1 MFSSRGGTSQGPKT
15 KLLKA
20 ERAILNENDR
30 LIAGRYRLGALVGRG
45 GMAEVFEG
53 YDTRLGR
60 TIAIK
65 LLKSDLANDAGFEA
79 KFRQEAQAS
88 ARMAH
93 PTIVRVYDAGE
104 EESIDENGQVR
115 KTPFIVMELVRG
127 QLLRE
132 IIHQGKVDTAR
143 AIKYVSGVLTAL
155 EVSHNAGVVHRD
167 IKPANVMI
175 GEGDTVKVMD
185 FGIARAI
192 SDNSTTQAATG
203 GIMGTAQYFSPEQAR
218 GESVDARTDLYSTGV
233 ILYELLTG
241 RPPFTGESAVSVAY
255 QHVSEAVTP
264 PSQFN
269 AAVGSELD
277 EVVLRAMAKD
287 RDDRFQSAAE
297 FREHLMA
304 AGANTA
310 STPVAP
316 APIADRTEVI
326 STPTSVMSPSNS
338 ITDEL
343 MLGLETA
350 PNDTVSTPTTS
361 KVSVGVLWGLG
372 TGVAVI
378 LVGLLFWVMN
388 IGGANQSPINP
399 GGITV
404 ASVEGSLYED
414 AFNTLTEQD
423 LLVLR
428 VYEKS
433 DTVPEGVVIRQE
445 PAAGTNVLANTPVT
459 LYVSSGATEVTVP
472 NVISIQEA
480 AAVALIEAQG
490 LTIGTI
496 TVISSATVPEG
507 IVIASDPA
515 VGQKLPLGSV
525 VNLTLSNGKV
535 LVPDVR
541 NLTVLEAR
549 TILTAST
556 IGYTVSIEIV
566 DAQTCTG
573 TPGNI
578 VVQQSILPGEAP
590 QLQNIVLY
598 VQCVG
603 GTPSPTPSPTQ
614 TTQG

>member
-1 MFSSRGGTSQGPKT
+1 M
-15 KLLKA
+15 
-20 ERAILNENDR
+20 NENER

-104 EESIDENGQVR
+104 EETIDENGQAR

-132 IIHQGKVDTAR
+132 VIHQGKVETSR
-143 AIKYVSGVLTAL
+143 AIKYVSGILTAL

-269 AAVGSELD
+269 PAVSPELD
-277 EVVLRAMAKD
+277 EVVLRAMAKE
-287 RDDRFQSAAE
+287 RDSRFQSAVE
-297 FREHLMA
+297 FREHLLA
-304 AGANTA
+304 AGSSTA
-310 STPVAP
+310 STPIVP
-316 APIADRTEVI
+316 TPVADRTEVI
-326 STPTSVMSPSNS
+326 STPTSVLDPSN
-338 ITDEL
+338 TDEL
-343 MLGLETA
+343 QLGFQTA
-350 PNDTVSTPTTS
+350 PNDTVSTATTS
-361 KVSVGVLWGLG
+361 KIGVGVMWGLG

-378 LVGLLFWVMN
+378 LVGLLFWVMS
-388 IGGANQSPINP
+388 IGGGSSNPINP
-399 GGITV
+399 GGIVVT
-404 ASVEGSLYED
+404 SVEGSLYED

-549 TILTAST
+549 TILTATT

-566 DAQTCTG
+566 DALTCTG
-573 TPGNI
+573 TPGN
-578 VVQQSILPGEAP
+578 VVVEQSVLPGEAP

-603 GTPSPTPSPTQ
+603 GTPSPTPTPTP

>member
-1 MFSSRGGTSQGPKT
+1 
-15 KLLKA
+15 
-20 ERAILNENDR
+20 
-30 LIAGRYRLGALVGRG
+30 
-45 GMAEVFEG
+45 MAEVFEG

-65 LLKSDLANDAGFEA
+65 LLKSDLANDAGFES

-104 EESIDENGQVR
+104 EESVDENGQTR

-132 IIHQGKVDTAR
+132 VIHQGKVETAR
-143 AIKYVSGVLTAL
+143 AIKYVSGILTAL

-269 AAVGSELD
+269 PAVSPELD

-287 RDDRFQSAAE
+287 REGRFQSAAE
-297 FREHLMA
+297 FREHLLA
-304 AGANTA
+304 AGANTS
-310 STPVAP
+310 STPVVP
-316 APIADRTEVI
+316 TPIADRTEVI
-326 STPTSVMSPSNS
+326 STPTSVMAPSN
-338 ITDEL
+338 TDEL
-343 MLGLETA
+343 LLGFQTA
-350 PNDTVSTPTTS
+350 PNDTVSTATTS
-361 KVSVGVLWGLG
+361 KIGVGVMWGLG

-378 LVGLLFWVMN
+378 LVGLLFWVMS
-388 IGGANQSPINP
+388 IGGGNSNPINQ
-399 GGITV
+399 GGIVVT
-404 ASVEGSLYED
+404 SVEGSLYED
-414 AFNTLTEQD
+414 AFNTLSEQD

-445 PAAGTNVLANTPVT
+445 PAAGTNVSANTPVT

-515 VGQKLPLGSV
+515 IGQKLPLGSV

-549 TILTAST
+549 TILTATT

-566 DAQTCTG
+566 DAQTCSG
-573 TPGNI
+573 TPGN
-578 VVQQSILPGEAP
+578 VVVEQSVLPGEAP

-603 GTPSPTPSPTQ
+603 GTPSPTPTPTP
-614 TTQG
+614 TPTN